1 MEIPRCI
8 RLICVLHVATAVPL
22 AAGEGAFSETLQSG
36 GISIQIE
43 SPNAPEGNTV
53 SITPSGLANDNG
65 QVTFA
70 TDKKVVRAWM
80 EDIMGDGTH
89 EFFIQ
94 LLQPGSGGYGEV
106 KAYSTNGDKSL
117 SEIFIAPP
125 EEKDMTGYMG
135 HDEFELMENTLVRR
149 YPVYREGDGNAIP
162 SGGYR
167 QFQYK
172 LQSGEAGWVFRLD
185 RVVEY

>member
-1 MEIPRCI
+1 MNSPSPAPF
-8 RLICVLHVATAVPL
+8 LMALLALATAPL
-22 AAGEGAFSETLQSG
+22 SAGAEMFSETMRDG
-36 GISIQIE
+36 KISICVE
-43 SPNAPEGNTV
+43 APNTADGNTV
-53 SITPSGLANDNG
+53 TITPSGLANDNRL
-65 QVTFA
+65 VTFA
-70 TDKKVVRAWM
+70 TDKEVVRAWM
-80 EDIMGDGTH
+80 EDIKGDGTH

-94 LLQPGSGGYGEV
+94 LRQPGSGGYGEV

-135 HDEFELMENTLVRR
+135 HDEFELVENTLVRR
-149 YPVYREGDGNAIP
+149 YPVYQEGDSNADP
-162 SGGYR
+162 TGGYR

-172 LQSGEAGWVFRLD
+172 LEPGEAGWIFRLD